1 MADCQLIGMT
11 DDELNLFIGEGKVPS
26 GWNPVD
32 FRITHGVLSQ
42 IFSSLESFGRPQ
54 SDIVEICSTLL
65 DVDVDK
71 VAKIIKKPSNLK
83 RSSFNSLAKDKSNF
97 SKI

>member
-1 MADCQLIGMT
+1 MADCQLICMT
-11 DDELNLFIGEGKVPS
+11 DDELNLFLGGGKVPS

-32 FRITHGVLSQ
+32 FRITHGLLSQ

-71 VAKIIKKPSNLK
+71 VAKIIKK
-83 RSSFNSLAKDKSNF
+83 AKQSQ
-97 SKI
+97 KIYF